1 MLLQGHWT
9 DNAALCTTMAA
20 PKSVFWHDNH
30 GEEIC
35 TVPKCS
41 SWFYQ
46 QSEFVF
52 TSHILKWLW
61 TYSLKCCI
69 NYAYFRGIQ
78 FQNTHTRTRMHA
90 HTRTICNSSVWKVNG
105 QGFIPSNN
113 YICFKPTS
121 LLYSKFFMSGDSAWR
136 NGRSYCQVRPTHN
149 IWWQCLGKS
158 LYKKKP
164 GVKQT

>member
-1 MLLQGHWT
+1 MLLQGQWT

-52 TSHILKWLW
+52 TSQILKWLW

-78 FQNTHTRTRMHA
+78 FQNTHIYIYIWSAIAQSAKWMGKVSFLAIITFASNQLLAFYTASFSWVGILLEEMDAPIAKSGRPITYDG
-90 HTRTICNSSVWKVNG
+90 SV
-105 QGFIPSNN
+105 
-113 YICFKPTS
+113 
-121 LLYSKFFMSGDSAWR
+121 
-136 NGRSYCQVRPTHN
+136 
-149 IWWQCLGKS
+149 
-158 LYKKKP
+158 
-164 GVKQT
+164 